1 VIVSPQR
8 ASPVDRFLRLF
19 TDVRAGESPTAL
31 LLTLNVFL
39 LLTAYYVLKVV
50 REALILTEF
59 GAEVKAYASAGQVLM
74 LAAVVPAYGVLAG
87 KVPRRRLINIVTV
100 ICMGCL
106 GVFYALGQTGVSLGI
121 VFFVWVGIFN
131 VMIIAQAWAFANDV
145 YTNDEGKR
153 LFPLVGFG
161 ASAGAVFGSYIS
173 GAMESVGIT
182 ELFLL
187 AAALLGVA
195 LVITNIVDTRERHRT
210 EGDVDDIKTSGI
222 LPAATEQ
229 FRADS
234 GEFKTVDNAYKV
246 ESGSY
251 NIVDPDADQEPQEK
265 APQSTGG
272 AMQLVFRSRYLLLIA
287 CLIMLLNWVNTTGE
301 FILGRTVEQAA
312 AAAVA
317 DGTAGGLSEQDFVRN
332 FYGGFFSVVNLA
344 ALLGQLF
351 LVSRIIKHLG
361 VKVALLILPVIAFV
375 GYAFLAFFPILVAV
389 RWAKTAENAT
399 DYSLQNTV
407 RNVLFLP
414 TTREEKY
421 KAKQAIDAFFYRA
434 GDLLSALLVLV
445 GVNVL
450 MFQAQHFAVFN
461 LVLVAIWIVLA
472 VFIGRRYVRLA
483 AATEQ

>member
-1 VIVSPQR
+1 
-8 ASPVDRFLRLF
+8 
-19 TDVRAGESPTAL
+19 
-31 LLTLNVFL
+31 
-39 LLTAYYVLKVV
+39 
-50 REALILTEF
+50 
-59 GAEVKAYASAGQVLM
+59 
-74 LAAVVPAYGVLAG
+74 
-87 KVPRRRLINIVTV
+87 LINVVTV
-100 ICMGCL
+100 ICMACL
-106 GVFYALGQTGVSLGI
+106 GVFYVLGQTGVSLGI

-161 ASAGAVFGSYIS
+161 ASAGAVCGSYLS

-182 ELFLL
+182 ELFLI

-195 LVITNIVDTRERHRT
+195 VVITNFVDTRERRRT
-210 EGDVDDIKTSGI
+210 EGEVEDIKTSGI

-229 FRADS
+229 FRAETGEYKIPEADYKAES
-234 GEFKTVDNAYKV
+234 GHFKTISAETPEQDSPK
-246 ESGSY
+246 
-251 NIVDPDADQEPQEK
+251 
-265 APQSTGG
+265 STGG

-287 CLIMLLNWVNTTGE
+287 CLMMLLNWVNSTGE

-317 DGTAGGLSEQDFVRN
+317 DGTAGGLTEQDFVRN
-332 FYGGFFSVVNLA
+332 FYGAFFSVVNLA

-351 LVSRIIKHLG
+351 LVSRIIKHFG
-361 VKVALLILPVIAFV
+361 MRVALLILPVIALV
-375 GYAFLAFFPILVAV
+375 GYTILAFFPILVAV

-421 KAKQAIDAFFYRA
+421 KAKQAIDSFFWRA
-434 GDLLSALLVLV
+434 GDLLSAVLVLV
-445 GVNVL
+445 GVNIL
-450 MFQAQHFAVFN
+450 MFQTQHFAMFN
-461 LVLVAIWIVLA
+461 LVLVAIWLVLA

-483 AATEQ
+483 AATAR